1 MGFEDKFNKECTH
14 QLVFDY
20 GYMKQICYRQ
30 HTHVEKE
37 KASYR
42 DLRCIQC
49 GKDLHAEKDNEMF
62 ERTDGII
69 KYSDKISYSELFDLY
84 NEEERKNEEEI
95 ECIENVKKKVYKM

>member
-62 ERTDGII
+62 DRTEGII
-69 KYSDKISYSELFDLY
+69 VSNDKLIYSELFELY
-84 NEEERKNEEEI
+84 EQESKEYEEH
-95 ECIENVKKKVYKM
+95 ECIESVKKKVYKM